1 MDDKDKA
8 LLNNEWRLYSF
19 YLQAFLNA
27 RLLYE
32 FYDTE
37 GCVLWVE
44 KITISVE
51 Y

>member
-1 MDDKDKA
+1 MSDGDGA
-8 LLNNEWRLYSF
+8 LLNSEWMRYAF
-19 YLQAFLNA
+19 YLQALLNT

-44 KITISVE
+44 KITISVD